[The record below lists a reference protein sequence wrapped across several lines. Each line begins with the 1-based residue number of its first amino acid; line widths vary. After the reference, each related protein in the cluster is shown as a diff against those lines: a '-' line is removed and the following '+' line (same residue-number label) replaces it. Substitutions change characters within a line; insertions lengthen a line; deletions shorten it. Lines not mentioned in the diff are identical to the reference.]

1 MIKNYLMKNYLDASN
16 YLYINVSFNNDYC
29 RRNNAALHY
38 KSKVDIH
45 IYISYLFET
54 KKNSR

>member
-1 MIKNYLMKNYLDASN
+1 MKNYLDISN
-16 YLYINVSFNNDYC
+16 YLYINVSFSNDYC